1 MESFGRSFGR
11 SFKKRLGLPH
21 SPSPSPERGKK
32 IRKRAESP
40 PPLTQQQIADQ
51 IQQAQ
56 AQSLAIRREEMA
68 RQEQDELLRQLK
80 EQSDEDVNYIIDS
93 INDYLSVVEINV
105 DIEDPF
111 IRFIVIMIV
120 NSNKARKNAKQTIYE
135 KLARSKLLLT
145 AIANVIIKVARKSGT
160 HILNIVQIL
169 LPIIQQ
175 SGTAAYDFASRTA
188 STFGNYLTGRQI
200 EQIEPV
206 ERRAAASPPRQSSY
220 SDMASSAYNYAA
232 TGLATGL
239 PIFYSALSSVLIRV
253 YSLLLQC
260 GSAGASI
267 VVSAARYGFK
277 RASNCLQPENAVE
290 QAVNQVAPQQKECAI
305 CLGGSE
311 YGVLGYII
319 RHGSDK
325 IGHPDS
331 FHLSCLQSCP
341 GNKCP
346 MCRADSPAWSTNP
359 LPGQGGGISKK
370 YSRSRSRS
378 KSKSKSRRY
387 ISKPH
392 KSRKARKRVRH
403 ASSRRK

>member
-1 MESFGRSFGR
+1 MSFRRLKRAFGY
-11 SFKKRLGLPH
+11 G
-21 SPSPSPERGKK
+21 SPSQEKGIKQ
-32 IRKRAESP
+32 RAVSP

-80 EQSDEDVNYIIDS
+80 KQSDQDVDNIINS
-93 INDYLSVVEINV
+93 INDYLRVVEINV

-120 NSNKARKNAKQTIYE
+120 RSNKAQENTKQTIYDIYE

-160 HILNIVQIL
+160 RILNIVQIL

-239 PIFYSALSSVLIRV
+239 PIFYNALSSVLIHV

-277 RASNCLQPENAVE
+277 RASNCLRPEDAVE
-290 QAVNQVAPQQKECAI
+290 QAVNQVAPQQKLECAI

-346 MCRADSPAWSTNP
+346 MCRADSPVWSTNP
-359 LPGQGGGISKK
+359 LPGQGGGGGSKK
-370 YSRSRSRS
+370 YRSKTRT

-392 KSRKARKRVRH
+392 KSRKARKRVRR